1 MNLETFKKIL
11 SLTPN
16 QGFMHVG
23 HPYGSGVLNVIKE
36 TLGNVLVVD
45 AAQLADEVDIM
56 EIVKQNKGKSLTV
69 VVTDANRM
77 VPSIH
82 NAFMREFF
90 FNFPN
95 NFNFENSRLI
105 LLTNYEY
112 KSGSDQVYENREMP
126 FMDMCICDKFTH
138 YYIEKEKTI
147 FTHFGE

>member
-1 MNLETFKKIL
+1 MNLETFKKVL

-23 HPYGSGVLNVIKE
+23 HPFGSGVLYTIKE
-36 TLGNVLVVD
+36 ILNNVLVVD

-56 EIVKQNKGKSLTV
+56 EIVKQNKGKYLTV
-69 VVTDANRM
+69 VVVDANRM
-77 VPSIH
+77 LPSIH

-90 FNFPN
+90 FNFPT
-95 NFNFENSRLI
+95 NFENSRLI

-112 KSGSDQVYENREMP
+112 KSGDDPAYEVREMP
-126 FMDMCICDKFTH
+126 FMDISIYDKFTH
-138 YYIEKEKTI
+138 YYIEKEKPI